1 MNTARKSAT
10 LAEDYRE
17 WLLERL
23 RKDPERALGYL
34 NAALEEDDL
43 PTFLVALKDVID
55 AGIGMTGISKGTRLH
70 RVSLYKMLSEEGN
83 PTLKSLAAILDA
95 LGLRLHIAEK
105 GQETIEKA

>member
-1 MNTARKSAT
+1 MNTARRSVPIT
-10 LAEDYRE
+10 ENYRE
-17 WLLERL
+17 WLLDRL
-23 RKDPERALGYL
+23 RKDPEEALGYL
-34 NAALEEDDL
+34 NACLEHEDF
-43 PTFLVALKDVID
+43 PTFLVALKDVVD

-105 GQETIEKA
+105 GRETIEKA